1 MGLSSRLSSQ
11 VLKKDLDL
19 FVYVMSVERALD
31 STAVNKNVVS
41 VRGSFLLWYDAVVG
55 VVGSQ
60 FFLKECFSFI
70 CNGLL
75 GLTDLKM
82 KAARSFETQCYD

>member
-11 VLKKDLDL
+11 VLNKDLDL

-41 VRGSFLLWYDAVVG
+41 VWGSFLL
-55 VVGSQ
+55 
-60 FFLKECFSFI
+60 
-70 CNGLL
+70 
-75 GLTDLKM
+75 
-82 KAARSFETQCYD
+82 